1 MYYEIRDEME
11 FVDYVPDVDDG
22 DGELAQYENRTFKS
36 DARISTKML
45 ARRPMQAITDRHFE
59 YIGEGI

>member
-1 MYYEIRDEME
+1 MNIMDEME

-36 DARISTKML
+36 EYSIKML
-45 ARRPMQAITDRHFE
+45 GRPM
-59 YIGEGI
+59 